1 MTGEKFPE
9 VAAIVGP
16 TASGKTDLSV
26 SLAEATG
33 GEVINGDAFQVY
45 RGLDIGTAKIT
56 PEEMKGIPHHLFDI
70 LGPGDEFSVA
80 DYQRLVR
87 EKISEIRSR
96 GRLPIITGGTGLY
109 VQSVLYDFRFTE
121 QKHDPGL
128 RRNLEL
134 VLSKEGPERL
144 HQLLM
149 ERDPVSAREIH
160 PNNTRRVM
168 RALEIASLTG
178 KTKKE
183 AEGTEADAPLY
194 DHLLIGLAL
203 DRNILY
209 ERINRRVDLMVEAG
223 WIGEVRRLAEAGFGE
238 SQSMKAIGYREI
250 GDYLKGETD
259 LEQALELTKRNT
271 RRYAKRQ
278 FTYFR
283 NKLDVHWLDAL
294 EGTRQNT
301 QKILELM
308 KDFGPSGRNT

>member
-1 MTGEKFPE
+1 MSGNGPE
-9 VAAIVGP
+9 VVAIVGP

-33 GEVINGDAFQVY
+33 GEGINGDAFQVY
-45 RGLDIGTAKIT
+45 RGLDIGTAKIA
-56 PEEMKGIPHHLFDI
+56 PDEMRGVPHHLFDI

-87 EKISEIRSR
+87 EKIAEIRSR

-109 VQSVLYDFRFTE
+109 VQSVLYDYRFTE
-121 QKHDPGL
+121 QKEDPEL
-128 RRNLEL
+128 RRSLERML
-134 VLSKEGPERL
+134 REKGPENL
-144 HQLLM
+144 HDMLKK
-149 ERDPVSAREIH
+149 RDPVSAAEIH

-168 RALEIASLTG
+168 RALEIAALTG

-183 AEGTEADAPLY
+183 TEGKDGAAPLY
-194 DHLLIGLAL
+194 NHLLVGLEL
-203 DRNILY
+203 DRSVLY

-223 WIGEVRRLAEAGFGE
+223 WIEEVRSLVDAGFGE

-250 GDYLKGETD
+250 EAYLGGGVD
-259 LEQALELTKRNT
+259 LEQALELIKRNT

-301 QKILELM
+301 QKILGFM
-308 KDFGPSGRNT
+308 KDFGPPERNT

>member
-1 MTGEKFPE
+1 MSGNGPE
-9 VAAIVGP
+9 VVAIVGP

-45 RGLDIGTAKIT
+45 RGLDIGTAKIA
-56 PEEMKGIPHHLFDI
+56 PDEMRGVPHHLFDM

-87 EKISEIRSR
+87 EKIAEIRSR

-109 VQSVLYDFRFTE
+109 VQSVLYDYRFTE
-121 QKHDPGL
+121 QKEDPEL
-128 RRNLEL
+128 RRSLERML
-134 VLSKEGPERL
+134 REKGPENL
-144 HQLLM
+144 HDMLKK
-149 ERDPVSAREIH
+149 RDPVSAAEIH

-168 RALEIASLTG
+168 RALEIAALTG

-183 AEGTEADAPLY
+183 TEGKDGAAPLY
-194 DHLLIGLAL
+194 NHLLVGLEL
-203 DRNILY
+203 DRSVLY

-223 WIGEVRRLAEAGFGE
+223 WIEEVRSLVDAGFGE

-250 GDYLKGETD
+250 EAYLGGGVD
-259 LEQALELTKRNT
+259 LEQALELIKRNT

-301 QKILELM
+301 QKILGFM
-308 KDFGPSGRNT
+308 KDFGPPERNT